1 MRLLFRR
8 SRGARKRSPRATP
21 DAPPDPPSQ
30 SIGLDEEDRLGFLLR
45 SCQSPRDL
53 PRGQELERE
62 ISASDS
68 HRHSTYLANLLI
80 QMYAKCG
87 RVDQARRIF
96 DGIAAKNSFSH
107 NLMLRAYAQSNHI
120 EEMERVFANIG
131 NGNSVGWNTMIAA
144 YARTGHLDLARTLFD
159 RMENRDSVTWNAIV
173 TGYARHGRLTE
184 AKRLFDEMIVP
195 GVVAYTAMIQAYAQA
210 GHLRGAKKLFD
221 SMPLGRNSMAWVT
234 MLQGFVECGEMA
246 DAWSLFLKI
255 PQRGVVAESIAI
267 AAAVAGGDLDRAK
280 HVFLAMPERNLVA
293 WTTML
298 GGFAQGLSLRG
309 AKRLFD
315 QMPAWGV
322 ASFNT
327 LLVAMAQSGRIEQS
341 LVLFSG
347 FPERDLVSWTAMVA
361 AYAHSGYGQR
371 ALELFRAMVAEGHH
385 PDAIAFVS
393 VLNACSHI
401 GIVEEGVRCFTAMV
415 ADFGIAPWRDHFSA
429 TVDLFSRAGQLQNA
443 RDLIETMPFLPD
455 SIAWGA
461 LLAGAR
467 THRRLEFAEL
477 AAARVAELDPERSA
491 APLVALAGMYSAAGR
506 ASDAARIRDVIRER
520 GLSKLAGLSCVE
532 IGRSLHRFAASDSSH
547 PRNEEI
553 RAELERIHELMREE
567 GYAADAEVASE
578 ALKLHSERMAVALAL
593 IEEPCSRDTIRVMK
607 NLRVCCDCHTALK
620 LMAKISQRRI
630 VKAPISLTQAKLQAL
645 YISIP
650 LRLLASPTKKPMK
663 PITFGSSLLHSKTLL
678 WSGISK
684 PSILHQPVHSG
695 TCFDQPFSDSYSKL
709 VRNLT
714 TLDCCQMKV
723 YNVLSSGFSD

>member
-1 MRLLFRR
+1 
-8 SRGARKRSPRATP
+8 
-21 DAPPDPPSQ
+21 
-30 SIGLDEEDRLGFLLR
+30 
-45 SCQSPRDL
+45 
-53 PRGQELERE
+53 
-62 ISASDS
+62 
-68 HRHSTYLANLLI
+68 
-80 QMYAKCG
+80 
-87 RVDQARRIF
+87 
-96 DGIAAKNSFSH
+96 
-107 NLMLRAYAQSNHI
+107 
-120 EEMERVFANIG
+120 
-131 NGNSVGWNTMIAA
+131 MIAA

-221 SMPLGRNSMAWVT
+221 SMPLGRNSMAW
-234 MLQGFVECGEMA
+234 
-246 DAWSLFLKI
+246 
-255 PQRGVVAESIAI
+255 
-267 AAAVAGGDLDRAK
+267 
-280 HVFLAMPERNLVA
+280 
-293 WTTML
+293 
-298 GGFAQGLSLRG
+298 
-309 AKRLFD
+309 
-315 QMPAWGV
+315 MPAWGV

-630 VKAPISLTQAKLQAL
+630 VVRDTS
-645 YISIP
+645 
-650 LRLLASPTKKPMK
+650 R
-663 PITFGSSLLHSKTLL
+663 FHHFDRDGSCSCGDY
-678 WSGISK
+678 W
-684 PSILHQPVHSG
+684 
-695 TCFDQPFSDSYSKL
+695 
-709 VRNLT
+709 
-714 TLDCCQMKV
+714 
-723 YNVLSSGFSD
+723 